1 MTRPALELANPK
13 FIDFMVGR
21 RSDGG
26 IDGYLGIQ
34 VVEFEAG
41 RLVAEFDVPFEYPRK
56 PDLRSDPQFAELSGM
71 VSAALR
77 EAYT

>member
-41 RLVAEFDVPFEYPRK
+41 RLVGPGPPVGARK
-56 PDLRSDPQFAELSGM
+56 ITKKPLISLCS
-71 VSAALR
+71 
-77 EAYT
+77 